1 MFFTFIW
8 FIFIAYSVS
17 GYHKTFLTCS
27 NIYKCS
33 MKVIIVQ
40 WCGQPPLC
48 PIWQLIRVAKV
59 VHLKAIEQP
68 PRTFFVS
75 CFPRQWQQQQQQHL
89 HAHTTHEQWHGIPH
103 QQEGHMTYRNVN
115 GATTMATQT
124 NGAQSP
130 RWSKVQHSMAG
141 GQQGRRIGTGLSEE
155 WGNTFVHIYVLI
167 ISHMWPMSVAKWPM
181 SGP

>member
-1 MFFTFIW
+1 MLSQDIRKLFSFSQ
-8 FIFIAYSVS
+8 IFINVPWWWSAPSCAGSHHFTKFGSWS
-17 GYHKTFLTCS
+17 G
-27 NIYKCS
+27 
-33 MKVIIVQ
+33 
-40 WCGQPPLC
+40 
-48 PIWQLIRVAKV
+48 VAKV
-59 VHLKAIEQP
+59 IHLKVIEQP
-68 PRTFFVS
+68 HWTLFVTS
-75 CFPRQWQQQQQQHL
+75 FPPRQWQWQQQQQHL

-130 RWSKVQHSMAG
+130 HWSKVQHSMAG

-155 WGNTFVHIYVLI
+155 WGNTFVHIYGRR
-167 ISHMWPMSVAKWPM
+167 SGPM